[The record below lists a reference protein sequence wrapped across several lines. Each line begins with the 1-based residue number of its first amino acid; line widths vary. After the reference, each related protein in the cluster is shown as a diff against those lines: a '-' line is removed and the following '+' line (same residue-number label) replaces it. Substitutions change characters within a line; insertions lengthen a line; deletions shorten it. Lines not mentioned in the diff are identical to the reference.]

1 MSVFVVKTVDD
12 KHPGQ
17 PIPGVFEELT
27 EGSARIGWSYQDNL
41 DLRIIRDMREQGE
54 QLDEDQQDAVR
65 CLGFLIRV
73 HVDDYLVYP
82 HQPERGTFTVVQVT
96 GDYDYSA
103 AEDGLDEDF
112 RSVRPCDLV
121 TPEPVNWYDEI
132 VPAQFRYRLGGQG
145 RFSKVHDP
153 RPFFLV
159 LGELQDQGER
169 QEGSN
174 ARRLGRIYSE
184 LREGLPPALHREF
197 ARADLSRM
205 LCPELF
211 DRMGFSSE
219 VLEGP
224 GEAGSDVI
232 VTVGSALLPVEFRIG
247 VQAFAYKGEVDETA
261 LIEKLDQLLQGWE
274 INSLDYGVLLT
285 TGRCSVAARTALRNH
300 NMHEQDRKI
309 RLVEGDDLADLFL
322 HYLSPGG
329 D

>member
-1 MSVFVVKTVDD
+1 MSVFVVKAVDD

-41 DLRIIRDMREQGE
+41 DLQIIRDMREQGE

-65 CLGFLIRV
+65 CLGFLTRV
-73 HVDDYLVYP
+73 HVGDYLVYP
-82 HQPERGTFTVVQVT
+82 HQPERGKFTVVRVT

-103 AEDGLDEDF
+103 EEDGLNNDF
-112 RSVRPCDLV
+112 RSVRPCELV
-121 TPEPVNWYDEI
+121 TPEPVEWYDEI
-132 VPAQFRYRLGGQG
+132 VPAKFRYRLGRPG
-145 RFSKVHDP
+145 RFSEVYDP
-153 RPFFLV
+153 HPFSLV
-159 LGELQDQGER
+159 LNELQDQGDI
-169 QEGSN
+169 QDGSN
-174 ARRLGRIYSE
+174 SRRLGRIYRDLRQE
-184 LREGLPPALHREF
+184 LPKALLREF
-197 ARADLSRM
+197 AQADLSRRF
-205 LCPELF
+205 CRELF
-211 DRMGFSSE
+211 DRMGFSAE

-232 VTVGSALLPVEFRIG
+232 VTVGNALLPVEFRIG
-247 VQAFAYKGEVDETA
+247 VQAFAYEGEVEEAA

-285 TGRCSVAARTALRNH
+285 TGRCSVAAKTALRNQ
-300 NMHEQDRKI
+300 NMGEQDRKI

-322 HYLSPGG
+322 QYFSPGA